1 MFRGTGTREDEER
14 GGGRAGQ
21 HATPDFKESG
31 RSQDMNDALAVPG
44 TVVLLGGTSEIG
56 LSIVGQ
62 LVARGTR
69 TIVLAGRD
77 RSALQQAGERFGDA
91 KVHVVRYDATNDD
104 AHTAMV
110 EEVAGMVGDIDM
122 AICAVGTLG
131 DAEQLARDPVATSG
145 LLRTN
150 FVGPAASLL
159 AVAERMRTQGHG
171 RMIVLSSVAG
181 ERVRAENFVYG
192 SSKAGLD
199 GFSLG
204 LGDALAGSGVDVVVV
219 RPGFVRTRM
228 TAGRQP
234 APFATTAEQVAAATI
249 RGLERG
255 DDIVWVPGILR
266 LLMIVVRHLPR
277 GLFRRLTT

>member
-1 MFRGTGTREDEER
+1 
-14 GGGRAGQ
+14 
-21 HATPDFKESG
+21 
-31 RSQDMNDALAVPG
+31 MNDALAVPG